1 MKKEVRTGQW
11 ELQWGHTEGRLQHS
25 PQAVGHHFLGQ
36 AALLGS
42 RIKAQELLLLSA
54 AQGSM
59 P

>member
-1 MKKEVRTGQW
+1 MKKEAGKGQW

-25 PQAVGHHFLGQ
+25 PQAVGHHFLGW

-42 RIKAQELLLLSA
+42 KIKAQELLLLPA
-54 AQGSM
+54 VQRLM